1 MLHRMKLSESPF
13 NNIKSGEKIIE
24 VRLNDKKRQLVKVG
38 DDIEFSKLPA
48 FEENI
53 LVKVVKLDKFEDF
66 NSLLEKYPDKLGLS
80 RFKSKDEWVNKIR
93 EIYSQ
98 EEEEKY
104 GVLAI
109 HIQLIN

>member
-1 MLHRMKLSESPF
+1 M
-13 NNIKSGEKIIE
+13 
-24 VRLNDKKRQLVKVG
+24 
-38 DDIEFSKLPA
+38 
-48 FEENI
+48 
-53 LVKVVKLDKFEDF
+53 DKFEDF